1 MTEETLVPL
10 DESDLIAHCG
20 RQDQKIRELE
30 AALAEKEED
39 WQLKYDLLTH
49 DYEQKWGLSNRL
61 QEQIAVLEMAV
72 KVFQD
77 DTIMK
82 KAHIEHLEGQTAALT
97 DELGTVKEILRQ
109 LNDRDKRLREA
120 LEKPHRDC
128 DPLRI
133 ING

>member
-30 AALAEKEED
+30 AALAEKEAD
-39 WQLKYDLLTH
+39 WQLKYDLLIH

-61 QEQIAVLEMAV
+61 QEQIT
-72 KVFQD
+72 D
-77 DTIMK
+77 
-82 KAHIEHLEGQTAALT
+82 LT

-109 LNDRDKRLREA
+109 LNNRDKRLQDEA
-120 LEKPHRDC
+120 LRGGEEGLPDRA
-128 DPLRI
+128 
-133 ING
+133 

>member
-30 AALAEKEED
+30 AALAEKEAD

-61 QEQIAVLEMAV
+61 QEQIAVLETAV
-72 KVFQD
+72 KQKD
-77 DTIMK
+77 LEIIALK
-82 KAHIEHLEGQTAALT
+82 KEMQ
-97 DELGTVKEILRQ
+97 R
-109 LNDRDKRLREA
+109 REDYIA
-120 LEKPHRDC
+120 GCLV
-128 DPLRI
+128 
-133 ING
+133 